1 MYSADMTHSKSLP
14 AFYKELRA
22 GQEKHSGDDY
32 CAVHDA
38 IARLMKDCDSYKEL
52 GLAQGTTLAAAIL
65 QHPVSVEAIDND
77 LPRFN
82 ACRPLFEKYCKK
94 HKIEL
99 TIREMSSLNPQ
110 AVSQAD
116 LLFIDTVHKPAW
128 LGKELMLHQSHV
140 GKYIVMH
147 DTVTNGGNL
156 HEVAKAL
163 TVLNKRW
170 EMMEYC
176 TLNVGYTVLKRI
188 SI

>member
-38 IARLMKDCDSYKEL
+38 ITRLLKDCDSYKEL

-94 HKIEL
+94 HKIKL
-99 TIREMSSLNPQ
+99 TIRGMSSLDPN
-110 AVSQAD
+110 AVSSAD
-116 LLFIDTVHKPAW
+116 ILFIDTVHKPEW
-128 LGKELMLHQSHV
+128 LAKELMLHQSHTK
-140 GKYIVMH
+140 KYIVMH
-147 DTVTNGGNL
+147 DTVTNNANL
-156 HEVAKAL
+156 HQVIKAF
-163 TVLNKRW
+163 TQINKRW
-170 EMMEYC
+170 EIIEYC
-176 TLNVGYTVLKRI
+176 TLSVGYTVIKRI